1 MVAFLQRQG
10 FAVVRVRG
18 SHHILRKAQLRTTV
32 PVHGTQALKIGT
44 LAAILRDVEMSPIE
58 FTRMWESGE

>member
-18 SHHILRKAQLRTTV
+18 SHYILKKEQLRTSV
-32 PVHGTQALKIGT
+32 PVHGTQTLRVGT
-44 LAAILRDVEMSPIE
+44 MTAILWDIEMRSSE
-58 FTRMWESGE
+58 FTRLWEAGR